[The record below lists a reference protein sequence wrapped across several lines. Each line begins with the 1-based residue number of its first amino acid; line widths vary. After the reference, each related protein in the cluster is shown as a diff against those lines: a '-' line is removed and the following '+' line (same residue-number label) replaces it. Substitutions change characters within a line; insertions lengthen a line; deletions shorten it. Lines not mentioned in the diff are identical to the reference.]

1 MFNWFQKQKTE
12 PKAMKSIKTIVL
24 IFLCLLIWWAYKI
37 IPPEGFVVLKH
48 YMFGDGSTLVLES
61 DYIPTSPVIIGAL
74 EKMKVGQ
81 TKKISFKQEKDWR
94 LSYAI
99 NGFDLTKTQNGFTIK
114 QWIAFDTTGKI
125 FTYIKTP
132 LGTFKIYDNWVHVI
146 NCNPYWVFF
155 EYSE

>member
-12 PKAMKSIKTIVL
+12 AKAMKPIRTIVI
-24 IFLCLLIWWAYKI
+24 IFLCLLIWWGNKI
-37 IPPEGFVVLKH
+37 IPPEGFAVLKH

-61 DYIPTSPVIIGAL
+61 DYIPTSPVIIDAL
-74 EKMKVGQ
+74 ETMKVGQ

-99 NGFDLTKTQNGFTIK
+99 NGFNLTKTKNGFTIK
-114 QWIAFDTTGKI
+114 QWIAFDRTGKV

-132 LGTFKIYDNWVHVI
+132 LGKFKVYDNWVHLVECKPFIVI
-146 NCNPYWVFF
+146 FNFKA
-155 EYSE
+155 

>member
-1 MFNWFQKQKTE
+1 
-12 PKAMKSIKTIVL
+12 MKFIRAFVIIL
-24 IFLCLLIWWAYKI
+24 FCLLIGCVYRAV
-37 IPPEGFVVLKH
+37 PPEGFAVLKH

-61 DYIPTSPVIIGAL
+61 DYIPTSPVINDAL

-99 NGFDLTKTQNGFTIK
+99 NGFDLTKTKTGFTIK
-114 QWIAFDTTGKI
+114 QWIAFDTRGKV

-132 LGTFKIYDNWVHVI
+132 LGKFKVYDNWVHVLK
-146 NCNPYWVFF
+146 CRPFMVFF
-155 EYSE
+155 KSEY

>member
-1 MFNWFQKQKTE
+1 
-12 PKAMKSIKTIVL
+12 MKFIRAFVIIL
-24 IFLCLLIWWAYKI
+24 FCLLIGCVYRA
-37 IPPEGFVVLKH
+37 IPPEGFAVLKH

-61 DYIPTSPVIIGAL
+61 DYIPTSPVIIDAL
-74 EKMKVGQ
+74 EKLKVGQ

-114 QWIAFDTTGKI
+114 QWIAFDRTGKV

-132 LGTFKIYDNWVHVI
+132 LGKFKVYDNWVHLV
-146 NCNPYWVFF
+146 NCKPFMVYFKHG
-155 EYSE
+155 E